1 MQFSF
6 NMNSQSKANIAYQAY
21 ACDFNAPVSF
31 ETQSS
36 EFASFGA
43 TFQVVNNTLIVA
55 SEPWID
61 TTFADLGRA
70 LNSGLSAKEAFL
82 KVIDKQSRV
91 ERFIKYANDMFEP
104 FLEEIGCNKSTPRTI
119 YNYIC
124 KYRDEMQAKAP
135 VEPVKVETKEAPVEP
150 AKKAPAKKAPAKKAA
165 KVAKTTK
172 SKKTKLSELPTQE
185 VTAEESA
192 PKAVKAKKTSK
203 IKVVRA

>member
-31 ETQSS
+31 ETQSN

-135 VEPVKVETKEAPVEP
+135 VEPVKVETKP
-150 AKKAPAKKAPAKKAA
+150 AKKAPAKKTPAEPAKKAA

-172 SKKTKLSELPTQE
+172 SKKIKPLSELPVEE
-185 VTAEESA
+185 VTAEELA